1 MQEDWKA
8 PIREA
13 LLKEG
18 DVEKLKTVK
27 VYSGCNGLGIIY
39 IYIVVSRKDLLVLL
53 PDI

>member
-18 DVEKLKTVK
+18 DVEKLKIVK
-27 VYSGCNGLGIIY
+27 VYSGCNGLGTIY
-39 IYIVVSRKDLLVLL
+39 IYIS
-53 PDI
+53 

>member
-27 VYSGCNGLGIIY
+27 VYIGCNGLGT